1 MRAIID
7 ISRGAGLVLRVS
19 FQASRWL
26 TLVGLLLLPAA
37 QALTILSGL
46 WLKFLVNGVLGHDAT
61 QTLLA
66 AGLLALSGG
75 AAFLAMGAAY
85 QIRTRI
91 SELAGVEFER
101 QLAEVTAGI
110 PTIEHHERPEY
121 LDRLRLLQENVR
133 YLRDSVGG
141 IFAVLASLASAA
153 AALILLGH
161 LYLPLL
167 LLPVFWFP
175 RQLADAAVLRWINE
189 VWESDAENLRALDHL
204 ESLATTPGPAK
215 EVLISGLQEE
225 ILSRH
230 ERAVRR
236 VARPRRDA
244 HWRGTRLQLV
254 TSVFAALGYSG
265 AVAVVAL
272 RASLGEGTVGDVLMA
287 LFVVAQVGNAFSGVA
302 FGSMRLQFT
311 MRSVKDLSWLMTYAQ
326 GVNDA
331 VRRPRAPGIPPA
343 RLDHGISVA
352 GLSFRYPGTD
362 RWVLKDVDLEL
373 PAGSVVAL
381 VGENGAGKTSLVKL
395 LCRLYEPVEG
405 EIAAD
410 GTDIRSFSYA
420 DWRSRL
426 AGGFQ
431 DFARFELLARETVG
445 VGHLARIDDLSAV
458 AAALERASADH
469 VVAGLARGAETQ
481 LGVPW
486 GGIDLSGGQ
495 WQRLALARALMRTN
509 PLVLILDEPT
519 AALDAPTEHALFE
532 RFAGAARE
540 GSTSGM
546 VTLLVSH
553 RFSTVRMADLIV
565 VLDNGQ
571 VLELGSHAEL
581 VRAGGLYSEL
591 YELQARAYR

>member
-1 MRAIID
+1 MRAFID
-7 ISRGAGLVLRVS
+7 ISRGVGLVLRVS

-46 WLKFLVNGVLGHDAT
+46 WLKFLVNGVLDHDAT

-66 AGLLALSGG
+66 AALLALSGG
-75 AAFLAMGAAY
+75 AAFLAMGAGY

-91 SELAGVEFER
+91 SELAAVEFER
-101 QLAEVTAGI
+101 QLAEITAGI

-121 LDRLRLLQENVR
+121 LDRMRLVQENVR

-311 MRSVKDLSWLMTYAQ
+311 MRSVKDLRWLMTYAQ
-326 GVNDA
+326 GVSDA
-331 VRRPRAPGIPPA
+331 VRRPRGSGTPPA

-362 RWVLKDVDLEL
+362 RWVLRDVDLEL

-445 VGHLARIDDLSAV
+445 VGHLARIDDPGAV
-458 AAALERASADH
+458 AAALERASADQ

-481 LGVPW
+481 LGAPW
-486 GGIDLSGGQ
+486 GGVDLSGGQ
-495 WQRLALARALMRTN
+495 WQRLALGRALMRTN
-509 PLVLILDEPT
+509 PLLLILDEPT

-540 GSTSGM
+540 GSTSGT

-565 VLDNGQ
+565 VLDKGR